1 MSYLLGIEIGTTRVK
16 TGIYDLD
23 GNQLIEESCSHSVI
37 YDKKSGAAESPV
49 LNWWFSL
56 KKTIRKTLSKIDPAE
71 LKAICVG
78 SHGPTLVALDK
89 KFNPVG
95 NSILWMDRRGSNE
108 AEFLSK
114 KLGVKSNDLAWFVPR
129 AMYLKNNNPESF
141 KKVRHFVQ
149 PLDYINCK
157 LTGNIRTSIVSKTIK
172 IWDEK
177 TIEASG
183 LPRELFPDEITM
195 GDNVGLTT
203 KYASEE
209 TGLPVNIPV
218 IAGTGGADFIEV
230 LISSGS
236 LKKGVVCDRGGSS
249 QGVNICWDKPF
260 GDKRFFEANHPLMEG
275 LYHISGLMAT
285 TGKALHWYK
294 NLYYGKGA
302 HFEKFFEDASKSQP
316 GSKRL
321 IFLPY
326 LTGERT
332 PWWDSNARGVLFGL
346 SLEHTKHDIVRSI
359 LEGTGFGINHILRL
373 FKLHG
378 ASASEIRVCGG
389 QAKSPLWNQIKADIT
404 NLPVIT
410 NKVSDGS
417 TLGLAIIAG
426 VGSGIYKNI
435 VETANSIV
443 KTAQVFEPNE
453 SNHKVYSQMQEIYE
467 NLYPALKTQFKKL
480 STI

>member
-16 TGIYDLD
+16 VGIYDLA
-23 GNQLIEESCSHSVI
+23 GNQIIEKSCSHSVI
-37 YDKKSGAAESPV
+37 YDKKNNSSESPI
-49 LNWWFSL
+49 LQWWLSL
-56 KKTIRKTLSKIDPAE
+56 KKAISKILIETEPSDI
-71 LKAICVG
+71 KAICVG
-78 SHGPTLVALDK
+78 SHGPSLVALDK
-89 KFNPVG
+89 KYNPVG

-108 AEFLSK
+108 AEYLSK

-129 AMYLKNNNPESF
+129 AMYLRNNNPESF
-141 KKVRHFVQ
+141 KRVRHFVQ

-157 LTGNIRTSIVSKTIK
+157 LTGSIRTSMVSNSIK

-177 TIEASG
+177 TIEASN
-183 LPRELFPDEITM
+183 LPRELFPEEIHM
-195 GDNVGLTT
+195 GEIVGLTNT
-203 KYASEE
+203 SAAAE
-209 TGLPVNIPV
+209 TGLPPNIPV
-218 IAGTGGADFIEV
+218 VAGTGGADFIEV

-260 GDKRFFEANHPLMEG
+260 SDSRLFEAQHPLAEG

-302 HFEKFFEDASKSQP
+302 HFEKFFEDASKSVP
-316 GSKRL
+316 GSKKL

-346 SLEHTKHDIVRSI
+346 SLEHSKHDIVRSI

-373 FKLHG
+373 FKSHG
-378 ASASEIRVCGG
+378 AHASEIRVCGG

-410 NKVSDGS
+410 NKVSDGA

-426 VGSGIYKNI
+426 VGIGTYKNI
-435 VETANSIV
+435 TETANRIV
-443 KTAQVFEPNE
+443 KTAQIFEPNK
-453 SNHKVYSQMQEIYE
+453 SNHKIYSQMQEIYE
-467 NLYPALKTQFKKL
+467 NLYPALKSQFKKL
-480 STI
+480 SNI